1 MKDNQKYTP
10 TKAAINQRK
19 AAIRAR
25 WGERAGKS
33 KQVRVD
39 ADAASALLTV
49 PERDRRTVA
58 SDGIRSSVKTYHTL
72 HKHGK

>member
-1 MKDNQKYTP
+1 MNEQQ
-10 TKAAINQRK
+10 INQRK

-49 PERDRRTVA
+49 PERERRTVA
-58 SDGIRSSVKTYHTL
+58 SNGIRAAVKSYHAL
-72 HKHGK
+72 QK